1 MTCLAGVESVYL
13 QLLTSIL
20 HCREGGG
27 RRVDLACEAS
37 STASVSD
44 IAAAMRA
51 LSALG
56 AAASNELQVCLQCP
70 LFMPDLNAC
79 KINI

>member
-1 MTCLAGVESVYL
+1 M
-13 QLLTSIL
+13 QLLTSII

-37 STASVSD
+37 SAASVSD

-70 LFMPDLNAC
+70 MFMLDLIAC